1 MKNKKLWVS
10 IMAGFLAFLMLF
22 GIIASLIPT
31 ASAASSS
38 EIQKQID
45 ELNNQHK
52 DLQDQK
58 DQLKAQQNENIS
70 EISQIVEEK
79 NNIDQQVGILYEQVE
94 VINQMI
100 AAYNV
105 LIADKQEELE
115 EAEAKLA
122 ELTELNKERIRTME
136 EDGTISYW
144 SVLFQ
149 ANSFSDLLDRLSMI
163 EEIAAADQRRL
174 AELSAAAELV
184 AQAKES
190 LTAERAALEDT
201 KLELDAAQV
210 ELSARQAESDA
221 LLDQLLAQGEELD
234 ALMAEFE
241 DKEDELLLSLL
252 EKEEELD
259 EAKESEYQQW
269 LSTSVPPTTA
279 AATSP
284 SDDDVNIPSS
294 SGWIKPCKY
303 RKVTSPYGWRIHPVY
318 GYKKFH
324 YGIDLAN
331 TKGTPIY
338 AVKSGTVTAA
348 YYDKE
353 GGYMVKINHHDGFTT
368 TYLHMTHYIVEK
380 GDIVSQGQ
388 VIGYMGSTGTS
399 TGSHLHFGMIYNGS
413 YVNPADYIDF

>member
-10 IMAGFLAFLMLF
+10 IIAGLLAFLMVF
-22 GIIASLIPT
+22 GLIASLIPT

-38 EIQKQID
+38 EIKKQI
-45 ELNNQHK
+45 EEM
-52 DLQDQK
+52 K
-58 DQLKAQQNENIS
+58 DQQSELEKQKEELKSQQSENLS
-70 EISQIVEEK
+70 EIEQIVEQK
-79 NNIDQQVGILYEQVE
+79 NNIDQQVGILYEQVTI
-94 VINQMI
+94 INQQI

-105 LIADKQEELE
+105 LIADKQTELD

-122 ELTELNKERIRTME
+122 ELTEQNKERIRTME
-136 EDGTISYW
+136 EDGTLSYW

-174 AELSAAAELV
+174 TELSAAANAV
-184 AQAKES
+184 AEAKES
-190 LTAERAALEDT
+190 LTAERAELETT
-201 KLELDAAQV
+201 KAELDAAQA
-210 ELSARQAESDA
+210 ELDAASAESDA
-221 LLDQLLAQGEELD
+221 LLEQLLAQGEEME
-234 ALMAEFE
+234 ALMAEYE
-241 DKEDELLLSLL
+241 DREEELLLSLL

-259 EAKESEYQQW
+259 EAKKAEYQQW
-269 LSTSVPPTTA
+269 LSTSVPPTTQ
-279 AATSP
+279 AATTP
-284 SDDDVNIPSS
+284 SKDTNVPSS
-294 SGWIKPCKY
+294 SGWIKPCAY

-331 TKGTPIY
+331 AKGTPIY

-348 YYDKE
+348 YYDSE

-368 TYLHMTHYIVEK
+368 SYLHLTNYTVKK

-399 TGSHLHFGMIYNGS
+399 TGSHLHFAMTYNGE
-413 YVNPADYIDF
+413 YVNPADYINF